1 MAQTVFNLTCEEV
14 EQGLAD
20 PPRPRQHFDV
30 IYGVGGWRPR
40 LRHAIWQQSK
50 WRPMHDGKRAHTN
63 ALGSLEEA
71 IVCIPGELIILAA
84 KKPHKDSQEALREH
98 AALAGSQGL
107 PRRLVEGVPPAV
119 PVEGTHMP
127 RYHSCAAPPH
137 SRVALLTTKR
147 SPVRTWVLQQSIR
160 QDHYAWQGTTP
171 TIQEP

>member
-71 IVCIPGELIILAA
+71 IVCIPGGLIILAA
-84 KKPHKDSQEALREH
+84 KKPFAACRQQALSREGLRALRGTSLRRQPPW
-98 AALAGSQGL
+98 AAASDARGL
-107 PRRLVEGVPPAV
+107 LSL
-119 PVEGTHMP
+119 T
-127 RYHSCAAPPH
+127 YAPKH
-137 SRVALLTTKR
+137 
-147 SPVRTWVLQQSIR
+147 
-160 QDHYAWQGTTP
+160 QD
-171 TIQEP
+171 